1 LFALHDQGEGLEK
14 TLSLPNLLGST
25 GLMDHRDQQ
34 DWMDF
39 VVETSGAAD
48 VIEKTKTKR
57 EKEAAKNNV
66 RKVRGPDGQPIYF
79 TKENVTK
86 LYGAFEASKIE
97 VFEQLQK
104 TFTPE
109 QVSVYFSVQGLSS
122 LTVLKFLKA
131 INVHLKDH

>member
-1 LFALHDQGEGLEK
+1 MFSRGKAVMRQPLKQV
-14 TLSLPNLLGST
+14 PLLIHSSSIF
-25 GLMDHRDQQ
+25 Q
-34 DWMDF
+34 
-39 VVETSGAAD
+39 
-48 VIEKTKTKR
+48 TKR
-57 EKEAAKNNV
+57 EKEAAKNDV

-109 QVSVYFSVQGLSS
+109 QVSAYFSVQGLSS
-122 LTVLKFLKA
+122 LTVLKL
-131 INVHLKDH
+131 